1 MKRTRWVILVLAAA
15 VLLTVIYAPAA
26 SASRA
31 CPVSGPVIAS
41 GHWSWWGGVFT
52 KDVVIGDDEYFKG
65 YEYGAW
71 EGTFAGTSYEPFW
84 GVFHSPVPPSE
95 IGTGWALI
103 TIEFKGEIAGRHG
116 KAVLQLSVDIRDDG
130 TMGGHW
136 MVDRGSG
143 GLRSLTGVGTWE
155 YAGVNGAG
163 HDYADYDGVVWLH

>member
-1 MKRTRWVILVLAAA
+1 MRKARWIVLVLAVA
-15 VLLTVIYAPAA
+15 VLLAAIAAPAA

-41 GHWSWWGGVFT
+41 GQWSWWGGVFT
-52 KDVVIGDDEYFKG
+52 KDVVVGDDEYFKG

-71 EGTFAGTSYEPFW
+71 EGTFDGKSFEPFW
-84 GVFHSPVPPSE
+84 GVFHGD
-95 IGTGWALI
+95 GTGWALI
-103 TIEFKGEIAGRHG
+103 TIEFKGEIAGRRG
-116 KAVLQLSVDIRDDG
+116 KADLQLSVDIRTDG

-143 GLRSLTGVGTWE
+143 GLHSLTGVGTWE
-155 YAGVNGAG
+155 YVGVNGDG